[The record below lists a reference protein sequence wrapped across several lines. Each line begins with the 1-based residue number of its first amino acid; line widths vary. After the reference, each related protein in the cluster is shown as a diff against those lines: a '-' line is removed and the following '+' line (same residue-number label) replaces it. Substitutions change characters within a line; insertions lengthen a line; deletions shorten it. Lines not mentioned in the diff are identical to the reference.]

1 MDKNYYYYSF
11 KPNSRVDTGQN
22 LSHGPGRSNW
32 VYKKKKLEIKV
43 ILFWQKNLSKI
54 KSMVFFSSVLS
65 WSNGSWINPSFWLG

>member
-43 ILFWQKNLSKI
+43 ILF
-54 KSMVFFSSVLS
+54 
-65 WSNGSWINPSFWLG
+65 